1 MPSPGRS
8 QDGSTPHLGRAEM
21 ATTEAT
27 DRGHLA
33 LLSLGALGVV
43 YGDIGT
49 SPLYAFR
56 EAIHATGGR
65 AADAAGILGI
75 LSMVFW
81 ALMLVVSLKYLAVVM
96 RADNHREGGILAL
109 TALVLPEAA
118 PATGRRRLLVWL
130 GLFGTALLYG
140 DGIITPAISVLAAVE
155 GLQLAAPALGGW
167 VVPIAVAILVGLFAV
182 QHLGTARV
190 GAVFGPVMITWF
202 ATLGL
207 LGAVHLVRD
216 PSVLVALNPVY
227 AWRFATD
234 RPGVAFLALG
244 GVFLVV
250 TGAEALYA
258 DLGHFGRRPI
268 QLGWVTIVLPA
279 LVLNYLGQGAL
290 LLADPAAASN
300 PFFLMAPGWALLPL
314 VALATAATVIASQAL
329 ISGAYS
335 ITMQAIQL
343 GYLPRVKIDHT
354 SPREFGQVYLPA
366 VNVAL
371 MVACIGLVLAFR
383 SSTALAAAYGIAVT
397 STMVITT
404 ILLLVVAR
412 ERWRWPVVAVTGVG
426 VVFLT
431 LDVTFLGAN
440 VVKIPAGG
448 WLPLLIGA
456 VIFTVMTTWH
466 GGRAHTAARRRLG
479 ARDLAEFLA
488 EVESTPRTDGT
499 AVYLGAEP
507 GRVPT
512 ALESNLATH
521 GVLHRHVVVVT
532 VQVADVARVRIDHR
546 ARVQDLGAGCLEVR
560 LTFGFTDE
568 PDVPA
573 ALRRAFTGVPDIDLR
588 GAVYVLGHETIVA
601 SPAVPGMRPWRERLF
616 ALLHRNASS
625 AVRYFRLPRDHIIE
639 VGSIIEI

>member
-1 MPSPGRS
+1 V
-8 QDGSTPHLGRAEM
+8 
-21 ATTEAT
+21 TTDRT
-27 DRGHLA
+27 GDRGHLA

-56 EAIHATGGR
+56 EAIHATGGQ
-65 AADAAGILGI
+65 AADAAGVLGI

-81 ALMLVVSLKYLAVVM
+81 ALMLVVTVKYLAVVL

-109 TALVLPEAA
+109 TALILPGRAR
-118 PATGRRRLLVWL
+118 PTGRRRLLVWL

-155 GLQLAAPALGGW
+155 GLELAVPGFGAW
-167 VVPIAVAILVGLFAV
+167 VVPIAIAILIGLFAV

-190 GAVFGPVMITWF
+190 GGMFGPVMITWF
-202 ATLGL
+202 VTLGVLGVGQL
-207 LGAVHLVRD
+207 LRA

-227 AWRFATD
+227 AWQFATD

-268 QLGWVTIVLPA
+268 QLGWFTVVLPA
-279 LVLNYLGQGAL
+279 LTLNYLGQGAL
-290 LLADPAAASN
+290 LLTDPDAASN

-329 ISGAYS
+329 ISGAFS

-343 GYLPRVKIDHT
+343 GYLPRVRINHT

-366 VNVAL
+366 VNAAL
-371 MVACIGLVLAFR
+371 MIACIGLVLAFR
-383 SSTALAAAYGIAVT
+383 SSTGLAAAYGIAVT
-397 STMVITT
+397 STMIITT
-404 ILLLVVAR
+404 VLLLIVAR
-412 ERWRWPVVAVTGVG
+412 ERWRWSRVTVAGIG
-426 VVFLT
+426 LAFLAV
-431 LDVTFLGAN
+431 DVAFLGAN

-448 WLPLLIGA
+448 WLPLVVGA
-456 VIFTVMTTWH
+456 VIFTVMTTWYS
-466 GGRAHTAARRRLG
+466 GRRHTAARRRLG
-479 ARDLAEFLA
+479 ARMLDELVAEI
-488 EVESTPRTDGT
+488 ETTPRVAGT
-499 AVYLGAEP
+499 AVYLGADP
-507 GRVPT
+507 GHVPS
-512 ALESNLATH
+512 ALEANLSTH
-521 GVLHRHVVVVT
+521 GVLHRRLLVVT
-532 VQVADVARVRIDHR
+532 VQIADIARIPAEDRTLTR
-546 ARVQDLGAGCLEVR
+546 DLGAGVVQVL

-568 PDVPA
+568 PDVPH
-573 ALRRAFTGVPDIDLR
+573 ALDRTFGADPSIALQD
-588 GAVYVLGHETIVA
+588 AVYVLGRETIA
-601 SPAVPGMRPWRERLF
+601 PSPDVPGMRLWRERLY

-625 AVRYFRLPRDHIIE
+625 AVRYFRLPRDRIIE
-639 VGSIIEI
+639 VGAVIEI

>member
-1 MPSPGRS
+1 MSRPPA
-8 QDGSTPHLGRAEM
+8 P
-21 ATTEAT
+21 

-65 AADAAGILGI
+65 AADTAGILGI

-96 RADNHREGGILAL
+96 RADNHGEGGILAL
-109 TALVLPEAA
+109 TALVLPSGG

-140 DGIITPAISVLAAVE
+140 DGIITPSISVLAAVE

-167 VVPIAVAILVGLFAV
+167 VVPIAVA
-182 QHLGTARV
+182 
-190 GAVFGPVMITWF
+190 
-202 ATLGL
+202 
-207 LGAVHLVRD
+207 
-216 PSVLVALNPVY
+216 
-227 AWRFATD
+227 
-234 RPGVAFLALG
+234 GVAFLALG

-290 LLADPAAASN
+290 LLADPEAASN

-343 GYLPRVKIDHT
+343 GYLPRVRIDHT
-354 SPREFGQVYLPA
+354 SSREFGQVYLPA

-397 STMVITT
+397 STMIITT
-404 ILLLVVAR
+404 VLLLVVAR
-412 ERWRWPVVAVTGVG
+412 ERWRWSLPAVVGVG
-426 VVFLT
+426 AAFLA
-431 LDVTFLGAN
+431 LDIAFLGAN

-448 WLPLLIGA
+448 WLPLLVGA
-456 VIFTVMTTWH
+456 VIFTVMTTWR
-466 GGRAHTAARRRLG
+466 GGRRHTAARRRLG
-479 ARDLAEFLA
+479 ARDLADLVAAA
-488 EVESTPRTDGT
+488 EATPRTDGT
-499 AVYLGAEP
+499 AIYLGAEP
-507 GRVPT
+507 GHVPT
-512 ALESNLATH
+512 ALESNLTTH

-532 VQVADVARVRIDHR
+532 VQVADLARVAADQR
-546 ARVQDLGAGCLEVR
+546 AQIHDLGAGCTQVL
-560 LTFGFTDE
+560 LTFGFME
-568 PDVPA
+568 QPDVPRTLDR
-573 ALRRAFTGVPDIDLR
+573 ALRADRGIDLPQ
-588 GAVYVLGHETIVA
+588 AVYVLGRETIVA
-601 SPAVPGMRPWRERLF
+601 NPDIPGMRPWRERLF
-616 ALLHRNASS
+616 TLLHRNAAS
-625 AVRYFRLPRDHIIE
+625 AVRYF
-639 VGSIIEI
+639 

>member
-1 MPSPGRS
+1 MSRPPA
-8 QDGSTPHLGRAEM
+8 P
-21 ATTEAT
+21 

-65 AADAAGILGI
+65 AADTAGILGI

-96 RADNHREGGILAL
+96 RADNHGEGGILAL
-109 TALVLPEAA
+109 TALVLPSGG

-140 DGIITPAISVLAAVE
+140 DGIITPSISVLAAVE

-167 VVPIAVAILVGLFAV
+167 VVPIAVA
-182 QHLGTARV
+182 
-190 GAVFGPVMITWF
+190 
-202 ATLGL
+202 
-207 LGAVHLVRD
+207 
-216 PSVLVALNPVY
+216 
-227 AWRFATD
+227 
-234 RPGVAFLALG
+234 GVAFLALG

-290 LLADPAAASN
+290 LLADPEAASN

-343 GYLPRVKIDHT
+343 GYLPRVRIDHT
-354 SPREFGQVYLPA
+354 SSREFGQVYLPA

-397 STMVITT
+397 STMIITT
-404 ILLLVVAR
+404 VLLLVVAR
-412 ERWRWPVVAVTGVG
+412 ERWRWSLPAVVGVG
-426 VVFLT
+426 
-431 LDVTFLGAN
+431 
-440 VVKIPAGG
+440 
-448 WLPLLIGA
+448 
-456 VIFTVMTTWH
+456 
-466 GGRAHTAARRRLG
+466 AA
-479 ARDLAEFLA
+479 FLA
-488 EVESTPRTDGT
+488 LD
-499 AVYLGAEP
+499 
-507 GRVPT
+507 
-512 ALESNLATH
+512 
-521 GVLHRHVVVVT
+521 
-532 VQVADVARVRIDHR
+532 I
-546 ARVQDLGAGCLEVR
+546 
-560 LTFGFTDE
+560 
-568 PDVPA
+568 
-573 ALRRAFTGVPDIDLR
+573 AF
-588 GAVYVLGHETIVA
+588 
-601 SPAVPGMRPWRERLF
+601 
-616 ALLHRNASS
+616 
-625 AVRYFRLPRDHIIE
+625 
-639 VGSIIEI
+639 